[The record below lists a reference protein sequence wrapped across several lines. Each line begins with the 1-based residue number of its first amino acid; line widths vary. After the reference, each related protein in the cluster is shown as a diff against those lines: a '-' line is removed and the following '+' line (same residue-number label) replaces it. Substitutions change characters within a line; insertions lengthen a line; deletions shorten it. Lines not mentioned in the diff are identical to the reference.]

1 MEENNTPVQETAV
14 ETTSEAPQA
23 EATTT
28 SKSPRMGLRVD
39 ERTGR
44 RVVETIDH
52 DEPMVKTNEEPI
64 EKAQEEVPQEQQAP
78 QPVQPQVPPTPQ
90 YYSPAEMSLALQLG
104 QVDESKIPP
113 QYQPQYLA
121 LKQKNA
127 PPPPPQK
134 SEEELRT
141 EFLDAVNA
149 AAKEKAMKD
158 LNLTED
164 ELALGEFS
172 DDEEVQAK
180 VARYK
185 AAVDIARNQI
195 VSGYGEQVRIEQA
208 KMQQE
213 QAFRKGVSD
222 WIDEQRQSEPHFD
235 EIGFFMQ
242 EHYKSMPYEKAATI
256 APAVQSAMKG
266 QLDPQSAEIVK
277 AYYDDCRKEFYAKKN
292 GTSTTPV
299 ARSPSVERRG
309 GGQDV
314 VKPVDYAEQLR
325 TAPVRDRAKIV
336 EAWLGSM
343 QKR

>member
-1 MEENNTPVQETAV
+1 MDENASVQQPVETA
-14 ETTSEAPQA
+14 TPSEAPSS
-23 EATTT
+23 EA
-28 SKSPRMGLRVD
+28 SSSRLGLRVD

-44 RVVETIDH
+44 RVVENIGH
-52 DEPMVKTNEEPI
+52 DEPMVKTNDEPI
-64 EKAQEEVPQEQQAP
+64 EKKETEVPVAQPEQPQEQP
-78 QPVQPQVPPTPQ
+78 QPVQQPQPQ
-90 YYSPAEMSLALQLG
+90 YYTPAEMSLAMQLG

-121 LKQKNA
+121 LKQKDA
-127 PPPPPQK
+127 PPPQPQK
-134 SEEELRT
+134 SEAELRT

-158 LNLTED
+158 LEITED
-164 ELALGEFS
+164 ELAMGEFS
-172 DDEEVQAK
+172 DDEEIQTK

-185 AAVDIARNQI
+185 TALEMARSQI
-195 VSGYGEQVRIEQA
+195 INGYSEQVRIEQA

-213 QAFRKGVSD
+213 TEFKKGVSD

-242 EHYKSMPYEKAATI
+242 DYYKSMPYEKAATI
-256 APAVQSAMKG
+256 APAVEKAMKG

-277 AYYDDCRKEFYAKKN
+277 SYYDDCRKEFYAKKN

-299 ARSPSVERRG
+299 ARSPRVEQHG
-309 GGQDV
+309 TGQDV
-314 VKPVDYAEQLR
+314 AKPIDYAEQLR
-325 TAPVRDRAKIV
+325 SAPVRDRAKIV

-343 QKR
+343 HR